1 MNPLPRTRG
10 CFVCGVANP
19 QGLALEFRTAGDA
32 VETDVVFRPE
42 HVGFRDTIHGGL
54 LATVL
59 DEAMVWAC
67 GIRVGVFAYCAELT
81 TRFLQPARPGVPL
94 RVIATLTANKRGRLF
109 EVSGEVRGLDGTVY
123 ATASGKY
130 LPIPPPVLEPMLTDF
145 VGDIGAILRRPA

>member
-1 MNPLPRTRG
+1 MKPLPRTRG

-19 QGLALEFRTAGDA
+19 HGLALEFRA
-32 VETDVVFRPE
+32 VGETVEADLVFRSE
-42 HVGFRDTIHGGL
+42 HIGFRDTVHGGL

-67 GIRVGVFAYCAELT
+67 GVQTGVFAYCAEQT

-94 RVIATLTANKRGRLF
+94 RVTATLTSDKRGRLF
-109 EVSGEVRGLDGTVY
+109 EVAGELRGLDGVIH

-130 LPIPPPVLEPMLTDF
+130 LPIPSPALEPMLADF
-145 VGDIGAILRRPA
+145 VGDVGAILKR